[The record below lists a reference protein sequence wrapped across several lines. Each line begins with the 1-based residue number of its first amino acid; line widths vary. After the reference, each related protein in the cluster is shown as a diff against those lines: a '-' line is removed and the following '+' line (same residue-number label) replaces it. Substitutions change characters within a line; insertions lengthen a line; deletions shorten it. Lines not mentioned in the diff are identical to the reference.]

1 MTFSRELKKFSN
13 PIIAQKM
20 AFIYL
25 GKKAIL
31 YPATHQGKK
40 YKIYDPNNKKWINF
54 GQMNYEDY
62 TKHRDKERRQNYLN
76 RSTKILGDWKKNR
89 YSPNNLSI
97 HILW

>member
-13 PIIAQKM
+13 PETAQKM
-20 AFIYL
+20 AFKYL

-31 YPATHQGKK
+31 YPATREGKK
-40 YKIYDPNNKKWINF
+40 YKIYDPYNEKWVHF
-54 GQMNYEDY
+54 GQMDYEDY
-62 TKHRDKERRQNYLN
+62 TKHKDKDRRKNYLS
-76 RSTKILGDWKKNR
+76 RSTKIKGNWKSNK